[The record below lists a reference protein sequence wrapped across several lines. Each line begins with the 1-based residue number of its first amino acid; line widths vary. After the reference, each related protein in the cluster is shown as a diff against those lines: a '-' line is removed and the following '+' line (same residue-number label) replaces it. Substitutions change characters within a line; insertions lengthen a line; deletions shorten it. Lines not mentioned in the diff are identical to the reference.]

1 MDVILLFF
9 AFLAG
14 SSLVVQ
20 AAVNR
25 SLAEYAGGAPVWATM
40 TSAFV
45 TISCLF
51 LYQVAVRSK
60 WPAAAQFSMAPWWVW
75 TGGLLGT
82 VVMLTPVLLVGRLGA
97 ALLFAAIITGQ
108 LVCSLLVDHL
118 GALGLPR
125 HPITLTRLCGT
136 VLLFIGVYLV
146 RR

>member
-1 MDVILLFF
+1 MHVILLFC
-9 AFLAG
+9 AFLVG
-14 SSLVVQ
+14 WSLVVQ

-25 SLAEYAGGAPVWATM
+25 RLAEYAGGAPVWATM
-40 TSAFV
+40 TTALV

-60 WPAAAQFSMAPWWVW
+60 WPAAAQFSSVPWWVW

-82 VVMLTPVLLVGRLGA
+82 GVMLTPVLLVGRLGA

-118 GALGLPR
+118 GAFGLPR